1 HLSRN
6 PLTAVPEGLPS
17 ALDALYLDGC
27 LITSLEQLPPRIGSL
42 HLESNRLSALSSV
55 DFDVENLYFGEL
67 PAASTVW
74 NDIPGNPIDTIYNVT
89 FSARLRLFD
98 CPHCAIT
105 TFVVNEAAYA
115 ALQAATL
122 SFKSVTFNA
131 TACNTVLGRPAVL
144 DTWSICVLPAPDA
157 TTDGPSTAVLVQI
170 VAGCLVLVMA
180 AILLFVW
187 RRRRQHRHSSTVVF
201 EVYDDGDVTPVTSMY
216 EPRETLDSCSLII
229 PELDTIKHLRL
240 EASDILLV
248 APMSQGSY
256 GEVWLAQYKQ
266 ETIAIKKPM
275 PSFLSATNM
284 RRMIG
289 EILLLSRLASPYVVT
304 LLGACWNRPMD
315 LMMAMEHMDGG
326 NLQGHLARHS
336 QISLPWSF
344 KLQSLV
350 QIAEALA
357 YLHAIPVVHRDL
369 KCKNVLLDE
378 KKGTKLGGFSIS
390 RETSATMTLGA
401 GGHRWMAPEVL
412 HAADYSTA
420 VDIFSFGMVL
430 TECDSHRAP
439 YDREMD
445 PDTGKLLAEVA
456 IARRVALGFSTELAT
471 ITHYLPCIG
480 NRTSDPRCDVRS
492 NECVLCPPGYPTSC
506 CLTIQGKSDTNMDGE
521 FTSHYGME
529 AEGGHAMLLVGY
541 NDEYTTKDG
550 YTGGYILKNSWWDG
564 VARPL
569 GPPSAH
575 GSHSIRYF
583 MQEISEFEE
592 RFNCPNS
599 ANPANWY
606 QCQGRVGVI
615 HADAGVI
622 RAPINA
628 SLVAYDEC
636 LSDDTRRDAASS
648 FSPLRLSCTND
659 AFCKANATYFVRN
672 STAVGDGF
680 QTFCFF
686 EYLGDSNSSDVCLP
700 AMLPTDIA
708 HAFAPVEAEAY
719 ANNPDVCGFYFYPY
733 AKQRAGAAL
742 GWEVS
747 ADDLDVT
754 WAPQSYAANAHK
766 FPTLDYTLVRQ
777 STKVQKAAPVLGPIP
792 VYVAR
797 DEL

>member
-1 HLSRN
+1 MASPSHRGFRATTTVPSSSSAMADVCPYTGIPATLTAVRAYCSAPSAACSVDATCTRSGASFAVTAATPAFRNVSNVGDMTEWPTDVPLQFDTCPGLRIDQIKLPTALEDIRFLQCDWTTVPAALVYPPSLRQVHLSRN

-27 LITSLEQLPPRIGSL
+27 LITTLEQLPPRIGCLYVANTHELILTHSMHR
-42 HLESNRLSALSSV
+42 HLESNRVSALTSV

-67 PAASTVW
+67 PAASTVL
-74 NDIPGNPIDTIYNVT
+74 NDRPGNPIDTIYNVT

-105 TFVVNEAAYA
+105 TFVVNEATYA
-115 ALQAATL
+115 VLQAATL

-131 TACNTVLGRPAVL
+131 TACNAVLGRPAVL
-144 DTWSICVLPAPDA
+144 HTWSICVLPTPDA

-180 AILLFVW
+180 AILLLVW

-216 EPRETLDSCSLII
+216 EPRETLDSCSLIV

-240 EASDILLV
+240 EASDILLL

-256 GEVWLAQYKQ
+256 GEVWLAQYQ
-266 ETIAIKKPM
+266 NETIAIKKPM

-289 EILLLSRLASPYVVT
+289 EISLLSRLSSPYVVT

-420 VDIFSFGMVL
+420 VDVFSFGMVL

-456 IARRVALGFSTELAT
+456 IARRVSMGELTPTFTSTCPAWLEALAT
-471 ITHYLPCIG
+471 RCIDLTPQ
-480 NRTSDPRCDVRS
+480 NRPTAADLVCELRVLLAAERCEHDGDDDVRKDS
-492 NECVLCPPGYPTSC
+492 RDS
-506 CLTIQGKSDTNMDGE
+506 LT
-521 FTSHYGME
+521 
-529 AEGGHAMLLVGY
+529 
-541 NDEYTTKDG
+541 
-550 YTGGYILKNSWWDG
+550 
-564 VARPL
+564 
-569 GPPSAH
+569 
-575 GSHSIRYF
+575 
-583 MQEISEFEE
+583 
-592 RFNCPNS
+592 
-599 ANPANWY
+599 
-606 QCQGRVGVI
+606 
-615 HADAGVI
+615 
-622 RAPINA
+622 
-628 SLVAYDEC
+628 
-636 LSDDTRRDAASS
+636 
-648 FSPLRLSCTND
+648 
-659 AFCKANATYFVRN
+659 
-672 STAVGDGF
+672 
-680 QTFCFF
+680 
-686 EYLGDSNSSDVCLP
+686 
-700 AMLPTDIA
+700 
-708 HAFAPVEAEAY
+708 
-719 ANNPDVCGFYFYPY
+719 
-733 AKQRAGAAL
+733 
-742 GWEVS
+742 
-747 ADDLDVT
+747 
-754 WAPQSYAANAHK
+754 
-766 FPTLDYTLVRQ
+766 
-777 STKVQKAAPVLGPIP
+777 
-792 VYVAR
+792 
-797 DEL
+797 